1 MSDITGFKNMNP
13 KRYPLHHDHGTV
25 TISRDVF
32 ETMSKELE
40 RLRPMETGLELAEA
54 DRDAYRKRV
63 DDLEKAQR
71 WLKVCEEKKQ
81 LERMSKNNVTHGMTN
96 TGLYWSFKGMKSRCY
111 RNKDIHYPAYGG
123 RGITICK
130 EWLDDPKSF
139 YDWALANGW
148 KEGLTIERIDV
159 NGNYCP
165 ENCKWIPMSEQ
176 YKNKRTPYQIRRKQA
191 LPNPP
196 EDRTR

>member
-1 MSDITGFKNMNP
+1 MRDITAFKDMNP

-63 DDLEKAQR
+63 DDLKNAQR
-71 WLKVCEEKKQ
+71 WLKVCEEKPRNGD
-81 LERMSKNNVTHGMTN
+81 LILALFSERTKGHYFPMDVVRWDSTYEYGEIEVTHWM
-96 TGLYWSFKGMKSRCY
+96 
-111 RNKDIHYPAYGG
+111 P
-123 RGITICK
+123 
-130 EWLDDPKSF
+130 
-139 YDWALANGW
+139 
-148 KEGLTIERIDV
+148 
-159 NGNYCP
+159 
-165 ENCKWIPMSEQ
+165 
-176 YKNKRTPYQIRRKQA
+176 

-196 EDRTR
+196 EDITR